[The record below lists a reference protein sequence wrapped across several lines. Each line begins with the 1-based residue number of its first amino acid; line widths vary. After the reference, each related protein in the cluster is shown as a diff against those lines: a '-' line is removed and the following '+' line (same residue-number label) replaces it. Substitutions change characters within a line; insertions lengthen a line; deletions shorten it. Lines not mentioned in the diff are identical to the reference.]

1 MRISDWSSDVCSSDL
16 PGIAGAVE
24 VLKPLEPQR
33 RYPLRVVAIDREG
46 NVDEAPEAGG
56 VADPLD
62 PDVAHAVRLRA
73 QPRPTSSGGSVSD
86 TERPGLSQIGSA
98 PGRERGWQEGEN
110 PGGAG

>member
-1 MRISDWSSDVCSSDL
+1 MI
-16 PGIAGAVE
+16 
-24 VLKPLEPQR
+24 R
-33 RYPLRVVAIDREG
+33 RPPRSTRTDTLFPDTTLFRSLRVVAIDREG

-86 TERPGLSQIGSA
+86 TERPGLSRCSALVRSATQGYRSASA
-98 PGRERGWQEGEN
+98 P
-110 PGGAG
+110 A